1 VAIPQIAY
9 QILYEIKVT
18 GESQYWRLSS
28 DNYDLTKPAGF
39 SGHGDWF
46 NGWKKDIVDIWVQKC
61 DREQKD
67 CHSHLLGDGRQ
78 MVIP

>member
-1 VAIPQIAY
+1 VAIPAIAF
-9 QILYEIKVT
+9 QILYQVKVP
-18 GESQYWRLSS
+18 GETTKWRLAS
-28 DNYDLTKPAGF
+28 DKYDASQPAGY

-46 NGWKKDIVDIWVQKC
+46 NGWKPEIVDVWVQKC

-67 CHSHLLGDGRQ
+67 CHSHLLGDGRM